1 MASEKQKKF
10 FENLKKLYGKEP
22 LPSYEKIAHDFGYKH
37 KNSVWQYF
45 NKLKE
50 ENKYRVKGDAFPKQ
64 INKFNWGACILT
76 PVWGIFNNTP
86 IACLIILIGLIPY
99 IGWILGIIF
108 SLYCGI
114 KGNEWAWQ
122 NKQWQS
128 MEHFHAVQKNW
139 AIAGIVFEIVL
150 MFIVV
155 HTAQTII
162 NKIAGY

>member
-1 MASEKQKKF
+1 M
-10 FENLKKLYGKEP
+10 ENNESRIRNALTAKHGETLE
-22 LPSYEKIAHDFGYKH
+22 FGYDTD
-37 KNSVWQYF
+37 
-45 NKLKE
+45 KLKE